1 MRAAAATL
9 RDVTET
15 WTIGKAAV
23 ASEKGIVVAQ
33 NHLAARA
40 GAELLASG
48 GNAVDAAVATA
59 FALGVVE
66 PWMSGI
72 GGGGLLVYAPATGP
86 VEVVDFTMEAPAR
99 LDPARYGLTGAASR
113 SPFAWPQVEGD
124 RNLEGW
130 ESILVPGTVDGLG
143 LALERFGRKSLAEAM
158 HPALRLAEEGM
169 PLDWHTTLAIAI
181 SAAEL
186 SRYPSSRAHY
196 LPDGLPPVAVEG
208 TARRLPLP
216 GLAATYRRLAEAG
229 RRDFYEGAL
238 AGQIAAELA
247 AGGSAIGAD
256 DLARYRAQVKAPLA
270 FDYRDARVHVAPD
283 LTGGP
288 TLARILGACAE
299 RLRPG
304 DEPDAESYVIYAAAC
319 REAFAERL
327 TTMGHAAGG
336 NTTHLSVVDRDG
348 NIAALTNTLLSRFGS
363 KVLLPRAGITM
374 NNGAMWFDPVPGR
387 PNAIAP
393 GKRPLANMC
402 PAVLTRRGAP
412 WAGLG
417 ACGGRKI
424 IPAVAQLV
432 SFLVDYTMPLDRAYA
447 TPRIDAS
454 GATIICDPRLGRT
467 TIGAI
472 AREHA
477 VEVAADAVYPNRYA
491 IPSSVLRDGR
501 TNRGMAYLHSPVAA
515 AIAET

>member
-1 MRAAAATL
+1 MA
-9 RDVTET
+9 ET
-15 WTIGKAAV
+15 WILGKAAV
-23 ASEKGIVVAQ
+23 ATEKGIVAAQ
-33 NHLAARA
+33 HHLAARA
-40 GAELLASG
+40 GAELLAAG

-72 GGGGLLVYAPATGP
+72 GGGGLLVFAPASGP
-86 VEVVDFTMEAPAR
+86 VEVVDFMMEAPAR
-99 LDPARYGLTGAASR
+99 LDPARYRLRGGIGS
-113 SPFAWPQVEGD
+113 SPFGWPAVEED
-124 RNLEGW
+124 RNLAGW

-143 LALERFGRKSLAEAM
+143 LALERFGRKSLAEAIG
-158 HPALRLAEEGM
+158 PALRLAEEGM
-169 PLDWHTTLAIAI
+169 PIDWATTLAIAI

-186 SRYPSSRAHY
+186 QRYPASRAHY
-196 LPDGLPPVAVEG
+196 LPDGVPPAAAEG
-208 TARRLPLP
+208 AERRLVLP
-216 GLAATYRRLAEAG
+216 ALAATYRRLAEAG

-238 AGQIAAELA
+238 AEAIAAELA
-247 AGGSAIGAD
+247 EGGSPIRAD
-256 DLARYRAQVKAPLA
+256 DLARYRAEARAPLS
-270 FDYRDARVHVAPD
+270 FDYRDVSVHAAPG

-288 TLARILGACAE
+288 TLAAILAACAE

-304 DEPDAESYVIYAAAC
+304 DEPDAEAYAVYADAC
-319 REAFAERL
+319 REAFAARL
-327 TTMGHAAGG
+327 SQMGHAAGG
-336 NTTHLSVVDRDG
+336 NTTHVSAVDRDG
-348 NIAALTNTLLSRFGS
+348 NVAALTNTLLARFGS
-363 KVLLPRAGITM
+363 KVVLARTGITM
-374 NNGAMWFDPVPGR
+374 NNGMGWFDPVPGR

-432 SFLVDYTMPLDRAYA
+432 SFLVDYAMPLDKAFA

-454 GATIICDPRLGRT
+454 GETVVCDPRLGRA
-467 TIGAI
+467 AI
-472 AREHA
+472 EAVARTHP

-491 IPSSVLRDGR
+491 VPSAVLREGR
-501 TNRGMAYLHSPVAA
+501 GNAGMAYIHSPVAA
-515 AIAET
+515 AIAEP

>member
-1 MRAAAATL
+1 
-9 RDVTET
+9 VTET
-15 WTIGKAAV
+15 WTISKAAV

-33 NHLAARA
+33 NHIAARA
-40 GAELLASG
+40 GAELLAAG
-48 GNAVDAAVATA
+48 GNAIDAAVATA

-72 GGGGLLVYAPATGP
+72 GGGGLLVHAPAAGP
-86 VEVVDFTMEAPAR
+86 VEVVDFTIEAPAR
-99 LDPARYGLTGAASR
+99 LDPERYKLTGTQSR
-113 SPFAWPQVEGD
+113 SPFAWPHVEGD

-143 LALERFGRKSLAEAM
+143 LALERFGKKSLAEAIR
-158 HPALRLAEEGM
+158 PALRLAEEGM
-169 PLDWHTTLAIAI
+169 PIDWHTTLAITV

-186 SRYPSSRAHY
+186 ARYPSSRAHY
-196 LPDGLPPVAVEG
+196 LPGGLPPVAAEG
-208 TARRLPLP
+208 ASRRLKLP

-238 AGQIAAELA
+238 AETIATELA
-247 AGGSAIGAD
+247 EGGSAIRAD
-256 DLARYRAQVKAPLA
+256 DLARYRAAVKAPLA
-270 FDYRDARVHVAPD
+270 FDYRDARVHAAPD

-288 TLARILGACAE
+288 TLARILATCGE
-299 RLRPG
+299 QLRPG
-304 DEPDAESYVIYAAAC
+304 DEPDAQSYVTYAAAC
-319 REAFAERL
+319 REAFAQRL
-327 TTMGHAAGG
+327 ARLGHAAGG

-363 KVLLPRAGITM
+363 KVLLPRTGITM

-387 PNAIAP
+387 PNSIAP
-393 GKRPLANMC
+393 GQRPLANMC
-402 PAVLTRRGAP
+402 PVVLTRRGAP

-432 SFLVDYTMPLDRAYA
+432 SFVVDYAMPLDRAYA

-454 GATIICDPRLGRT
+454 AETITCDPRLGRA
-467 TIGAI
+467 TIDAI
-472 AREHA
+472 AREHP
-477 VEVAADAVYPNRYA
+477 VEVEADAVYPNRYA
-491 IPSSVLRDGR
+491 VPSAVLRDGR
-501 TNRGMAYLHSPVAA
+501 INRGMAYLHSPVAA
-515 AIAET
+515 AIAEP

>member
-1 MRAAAATL
+1 M
-9 RDVTET
+9 TET

-23 ASEKGIVVAQ
+23 ASEKGVVVAQ
-33 NHLAARA
+33 NHRAARA
-40 GAELLASG
+40 GAELLAAG

-72 GGGGLLVYAPATGP
+72 GGGGLLLWAPASGP
-86 VEVVDFTMEAPAR
+86 VEVVDFAMEAPAR
-99 LDPARYGLTGAASR
+99 LDPRRYELTGAASA
-113 SPFAWPQVEGD
+113 SLFGWPQVEGD

-130 ESILVPGTVDGLG
+130 ESILVPGSVDGLG
-143 LALERFGRKSLAEAM
+143 LALERFGRKSLGEAIA
-158 HPALRLAEEGM
+158 PALRLAEEGM
-169 PLDWHTTLAIAI
+169 PLDWSTTLALTI

-186 SRYPSSRAHY
+186 ARYPASRAHY
-196 LPDGLPPVAVEG
+196 LPDGLPPVSGEAGE
-208 TARRLPLP
+208 RRLALP
-216 GLAATYRRLAEAG
+216 ALAATYRRLAAAG

-238 AGQIAAELA
+238 AATIAAELE
-247 AGGSAIGAD
+247 AGGSPIRAD
-256 DLARYRAQVKAPLA
+256 DLARYRAEVKAPLGV
-270 FDYRDARVHVAPD
+270 DYRDVRVHLAPG

-288 TLARILGACAE
+288 TLAAILAGLAA

-304 DEPDAESYVIYAAAC
+304 DEPDAHSYLAYADSC
-319 REAFAERL
+319 RDAFAERL
-327 TTMGHAAGG
+327 ARLGHAAGG

-348 NIAALTNTLLSRFGS
+348 NIVALTNTLLSRFGS
-363 KVLLPRAGITM
+363 KVLLPRTGITM
-374 NNGAMWFDPVPGR
+374 NNGVMWFDPVPGR

-412 WAGLG
+412 WVGLG

-432 SFLVDYTMPLDRAYA
+432 SFLVDFAMPLERACSS
-447 TPRIDAS
+447 PRIDAS
-454 GATIICDPRLGRT
+454 AARITCDPRLGRAA
-467 TIGAI
+467 IEAI
-472 AREHA
+472 AREHE

-491 IPSSVLRDGR
+491 VPSVVMRDGKV
-501 TNRGMAYLHSPVAA
+501 NRGMAYLHSPVAA
-515 AIAET
+515 AVAEP